1 MAQHELI
8 GIFSTQTEAENA
20 VLELQKAD
28 LNINKISIFGKDFQ
42 TRDFFSWKD
51 PAKEGATEFGYWGT
65 VLGAL
70 LGTLTG
76 TEFLLIPPIT
86 QIIIA
91 GPMFGLFLGAVQGLT
106 VGVVVGALVGA
117 LTGVLFEELENPT
130 YENAIKAGK
139 FALMMRGTSQE
150 QEKAREVLMD
160 AGYNIH
166 QTLTV

>member
-28 LNINKISIFGKDFQ
+28 LDINKISIFGKHFQ
-42 TRDFFSWKD
+42 IHDFFSWKD

-70 LGTLTG
+70 TG

-91 GPMFGLFLGAVQGLT
+91 GPMFGLLLGAVQGLT